1 MRLSLLEILEA
12 TGGGEVGGTQV
23 GETFSTFHTDS
34 REVKPGGVFFALRGQ
49 EMDGTEF
56 VGDAIARGAA
66 AVVVERKTEIPTGIV
81 EVLVPD
87 TWKALYALASHALR
101 RVQPLVVAVTGSNGK
116 TSTKEMIAA
125 ILAQHF
131 NVLKTEGNLNT
142 ETGVPLTILSLEPH
156 HSALVLEMGMQLP
169 GDIGR
174 LAALARPVIGVITNV
189 GVVHIEF
196 FKSREELARAKG
208 ELVAALPEEGLAVL
222 NADNEFYPLL
232 AQMTT
237 ARVAGF
243 GSDHG
248 EYRVEGFQPLE
259 GGGSRFTVRGV
270 DVQLTMG
277 GRHQALNAAAALAA
291 GDFAGVSVEA
301 GAGALAGVTVEHR
314 LQEVA
319 TPAGYWIIDDAYN
332 ASPESMLA
340 AFDALAE
347 GTARVPREGRLL
359 AVLGE
364 MRELGSL
371 SDEAHRRVGQ
381 RAAEVFDA
389 VCVVDG
395 DRAKPMAQAA
405 GGELVPDRGG
415 AADWV
420 RRNAASGDRVLIK
433 ASHGVHLD
441 ELVRELT
448 AA

>member
-34 REVKPGGVFFALRGQ
+34 REVKSGGVFFALRGQ
-49 EMDGTEF
+49 EMDGAEF
-56 VGDAIARGAA
+56 VSDAIARGAA
-66 AVVVERKTEIPTGIV
+66 AVVVERKTDIPTGIV
-81 EVLVPD
+81 EVLVQD
-87 TWKALYALASHALR
+87 TWSALYALASHALR

-125 ILAQHF
+125 ILGQHF
-131 NVLKTEGNLNT
+131 NVKKTEGNLNT
-142 ETGVPLTILSLEPH
+142 ETGVPLTILSLESH
-156 HSALVLEMGMQLP
+156 HSALVLEMGMQRP

-174 LAALARPVIGVITNV
+174 LAGLAKPVIGVVTNV
-189 GVVHIEF
+189 GIVHIEF
-196 FKSREELARAKG
+196 FNSREEIARAKG
-208 ELVAALPEEGLAVL
+208 ELVATLPEEGLAVL

-232 AQMTT
+232 AQMTS

-243 GSDHG
+243 GNGHG
-248 EYRVEGFQPLE
+248 DYRVEGFQPLE
-259 GGGSRFTVRGV
+259 GGGSQFTVRGV
-270 DVQLTMG
+270 EVRLTMA

-291 GDFAGVSVEA
+291 GDFAGVSVKA
-301 GAGALAGVTVEHR
+301 GATALADVSVEHR
-314 LQEVA
+314 MQEMK
-319 TPAGYWIIDDAYN
+319 TPGGYSIIDDAYN

-347 GTARVPREGRLL
+347 TPRNGRLL

-371 SDEAHRRVGQ
+371 SEEAHRRVGQ

-389 VCVVDG
+389 VCVVDSK
-395 DRAKPMAQAA
+395 RATPMAQAA
-405 GGELVPDRGG
+405 GAELVLDSAG

-420 RRNAASGDRVLIK
+420 RRNATHGDRVLVK
-433 ASHGVHLD
+433 ASHGVRLD
-441 ELVRELT
+441 ELVKDLT